1 MFEVIASFNL
11 GVKNYIM
18 FELPQQWAIAPVEL
32 RFMLVALLAGM
43 LGSFINMAVWRVP
56 RGESIVVP
64 RSHCPVCK
72 HVLGLWDLIPILSY
86 LILRGRCRYCGIKFG
101 FRYVLIELFL
111 STFAVYLY
119 YLRGLDWLYCLSVA
133 LVAGAIFFVSII
145 QRAKFDASI
154 INRENQIQGEDGTKL
169 NSADHSTRGFPVG
182 NQDGFT
188 YLEVIMTMIIVAAV
202 IIPFGNIFL
211 SSYSRVIK
219 NKEYVMAFNLM
230 EEKMEELKLVPFS
243 KLTSD
248 WFVFANPPDPDDGIY
263 AANFSEHLLKMRT
276 ERSYFE
282 NNFSDLLFSEQDLPR
297 LVMERY
303 RKTYRNYYGLDYQF
317 YPDDY
322 KIFRRIVLVE
332 PVATKLDEKFKR
344 VEVATD
350 KVTQSDGMEKT
361 DLVKVT
367 VKVVIDS
374 KSNSRT
380 LQLSN
385 YRRR

>member
-1 MFEVIASFNL
+1 MVEVLLSLSLEI
-11 GVKNYIM
+11 KNYIM
-18 FELPQQWAIAPVEL
+18 LELAQQWAIAPMEL
-32 RFMLVALLAGM
+32 RFMLIALLAGM

-56 RGESIVVP
+56 RGESIVMP

-72 HVLGLWDLIPILSY
+72 HVLGIWDLIPILSY
-86 LILRGRCRYCGIKFG
+86 LILKGKCRYCGINFG

-111 STFAVYLY
+111 STFAVLMY
-119 YLRGLDWLYCLSVA
+119 YLIGLNWLFYFSVFLA
-133 LVAGAIFFVSII
+133 AGCIFFVSIF
-145 QRAKFDASI
+145 QRTKIDASI
-154 INRENQIQGEDGTKL
+154 INREIKTQGKGGTKL
-169 NSADHSTRGFPVG
+169 SSVDQNTGRVPIG
-182 NQDGFT
+182 NRDGFT

-219 NKEYVMAFNLM
+219 SKEYVMAFNLM

-248 WFVFANPPDPDDGIY
+248 WFVFASPPDPKDGIY

-276 ERSYFE
+276 ERLYFE
-282 NNFSDLLFSEQDLPR
+282 SNFSDILFTEKDLPR
-297 LVMERY
+297 LVMQRY
-303 RKTYRNYYGLDYQF
+303 RKTYRNYYGVDYQF

-322 KIFRRIVLVE
+322 KIFRRIVIVE
-332 PVATKLDEKFKR
+332 PVVTKLNEKFKR
-344 VEVATD
+344 VEVSPA
-350 KVTQSDGMEKT
+350 KPISSDGNVKN

-367 VKVVIDS
+367 VKVIIDS

-380 LQLSN
+380 LQLSS